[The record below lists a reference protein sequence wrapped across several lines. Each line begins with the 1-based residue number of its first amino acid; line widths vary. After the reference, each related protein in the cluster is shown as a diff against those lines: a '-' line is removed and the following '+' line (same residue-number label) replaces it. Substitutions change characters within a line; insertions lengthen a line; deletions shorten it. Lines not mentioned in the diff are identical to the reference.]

1 MTEKL
6 KAHFAFKPII
16 RGVVM
21 AESEELFPAGMLSV
35 ELIK

>member
-16 RGVVM
+16 RGMVI
-21 AESEELFPAGMLSV
+21 AESEELFPVGTFSF

>member
-16 RGVVM
+16 RGMVM
-21 AESEELFPAGMLSV
+21 AESEELFPVGMLSV

>member
-6 KAHFAFKPII
+6 KAHFAFNSII
-16 RGVVM
+16 RGMVM
-21 AESEELFPAGMLSV
+21 AESEELFPAGMFSV

>member
-16 RGVVM
+16 RGMVI
-21 AESEELFPAGMLSV
+21 AESEALFQAGTLSF

>member
-16 RGVVM
+16 RGMVV
-21 AESEELFPAGMLSV
+21 AESKELFLVGTLSF

>member
-16 RGVVM
+16 RGMVM
-21 AESEELFPAGMLSV
+21 AESEELFPVGKVSV

>member
-16 RGVVM
+16 RGMVM
-21 AESEELFPAGMLSV
+21 AESEELFPVEMLSV

>member
-6 KAHFAFKPII
+6 KAQFAFEPIV
-16 RGVVM
+16 RGM
-21 AESEELFPAGMLSV
+21 MIAESEELFPVGTLSF